1 MTNLQDITI
10 FRLLPEHASELAA
23 ALRADADDYQQYF
36 IPFSFEAD
44 SLHERLEAA
53 RADRYW
59 GLRCGDTLAGFF
71 MLRGF
76 DEGYKRPAY
85 GVYITRPFAR
95 KGLAS
100 LTLRY
105 CISWCRLNAVEAL
118 MLKVHPD
125 NTPARTMYEREGFRF
140 LEVDSRNGHH
150 VMELRW

>member
-1 MTNLQDITI
+1 MTNLQDIAI
-10 FRLLPEHASELAA
+10 FRLRSEHASELSVS
-23 ALRADADDYQQYF
+23 LLADPDDYRQYF
-36 IPFSFEAD
+36 IPFSFESD
-44 SLHERLEAA
+44 SLHQRLESA
-53 RADRYW
+53 RQDRYW
-59 GLRCGDTLAGFF
+59 GVRCGDVLAGFF

-85 GVYITRPFAR
+85 GVYITQSFAG

-105 CISWCRLNAVEAL
+105 CISWCRINNVEAL

-125 NTPARTMYEREGFRF
+125 NTPARTIYEREGFRF
-140 LEVDSRNGHH
+140 LEIDPRTGHH